1 MNSAIEILK
10 KALKNEQ
17 EDLKDNEMM
26 RDAEDT
32 DTPMYFIFLGKIVE
46 NHKIIE
52 SLIKAINVLK
62 EINQ

>member
-1 MNSAIEILK
+1 MDLAIQILR

-52 SLIKAINVLK
+52 SLTKAINSLK
-62 EINQ
+62 EANK